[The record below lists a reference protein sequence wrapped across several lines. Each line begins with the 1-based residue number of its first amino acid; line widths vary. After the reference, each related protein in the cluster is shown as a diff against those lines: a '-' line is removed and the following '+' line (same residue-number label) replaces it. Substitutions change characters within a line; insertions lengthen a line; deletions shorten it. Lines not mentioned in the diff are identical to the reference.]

1 MPTDFSS
8 RKAAAAGARKPLDA
22 PLGRPTRLACLI
34 SGGGRTVLNLQE
46 KIAAGALDAEI
57 VCVIASRECVGVG
70 RCEEVGLPVEVVSP
84 RSYSGEAAF
93 GAAVWS
99 RIEERDADLALLTG
113 YLSRLPIPQRWDLR
127 VMNIHPSLL
136 PAFGGA
142 GMYGDRVHRAALA
155 RGVTVSGC
163 TVHLVT
169 EEYDAGPIVLQ
180 SVVPVEPEDDAD
192 ALAARVFAAE
202 RHALPEAIRQWA
214 SGRLEV
220 TGNRVRIVKRP
231 LQEDG

>member
-1 MPTDFSS
+1 MANDLGENGP
-8 RKAAAAGARKPLDA
+8 RRPLAA
-22 PLGRPTRLACLI
+22 PLERPVRLACLI
-34 SGGGRTVLNLQE
+34 SGGGRTVLNLHEQ
-46 KIAAGALDAEI
+46 IVAGGLDAEI
-57 VCVIASRECVGVG
+57 VCVIASRPCAGVG
-70 RCEEVGLPVEVVSP
+70 RCEAAGLAVEVVAP
-84 RSYSGEAAF
+84 RSFPDETAYGV
-93 GAAVWS
+93 AVWS
-99 RIEERDADLALLTG
+99 RIADSGADLVVLAG
-113 YLSRLPIPQRWDLR
+113 FLSRLPIPKRWDLR
-127 VMNIHPSLL
+127 VLNIHPSLL

-180 SVVPVEPEDDAD
+180 AVVPVEPDDDAD

-202 RHALPEAIRQWA
+202 CEALPEAIRGWA

-220 TGNRVRIVKRP
+220 RGNRVRTR
-231 LQEDG
+231 